1 MLSAYAFLTLSWP
14 LSGSA
19 GSKADVDKRLDLVTL
34 PDTCALFAFFVFF
47 YVEFGCLSVEQ
58 ALAPPHPNVL
68 HTSCFIYLYHLLSF
82 QRHLGC
88 DPRGLNDSCTH

>member
-19 GSKADVDKRLDLVTL
+19 GSKADVDKGLDLVTL

-47 YVEFGCLSVEQ
+47 MLNLDAFLWSRHLPHHILMSYTHP
-58 ALAPPHPNVL
+58 AL
-68 HTSCFIYLYHLLSF
+68 FIYII
-82 QRHLGC
+82 C
-88 DPRGLNDSCTH
+88 